1 MATAQQPQAGAQG
14 GGGTTSDSKR
24 AALGATFE
32 AYKGLVK
39 AIVFVC
45 GVFVAGGVG
54 TGIYMIVK
62 GREVS
67 DAIAVM
73 ATPFA
78 GVLAL
83 VIVAA
88 SVISFAVKGNTLDSL
103 KVRIVGIL
111 GGVLAVL
118 VIGAFALVLKD
129 KTTAV
134 PDALTAAISAIV
146 GGLLGVLTPA
156 GPASGLT
163 PAEAVQ
169 AKDAIKQN
177 KLSGDGG
184 F

>member
-14 GGGTTSDSKR
+14 GGGSASDSTK
-24 AALGATFE
+24 ATLSATFDT
-32 AYKGLVK
+32 YSGLIK
-39 AIVFVC
+39 SIVFVC

-62 GREVS
+62 GRDVS

-88 SVISFAVKGNTLDSL
+88 SAISFAVKDNTLDSL

-118 VIGAFALVLKD
+118 VIGAFVLVLKD
-129 KTTAV
+129 GTAAV
-134 PDALTAAISAIV
+134 TDALTAAISAIV
-146 GGLLGVLTPA
+146 GGLLGILTP
-156 GPASGLT
+156 PAATSGLT
-163 PAEAVQ
+163 PLEAEQ
-169 AKDAIKQN
+169 AKKALPKF
-177 KLSGDGG
+177 SGDDG